1 MPASATGVL
10 REPKRLGTAENVQIY
25 RRHGAGEN
33 VHGVSFGELPADLVD
48 GLVAPSPL
56 ASYLR
61 SGGSPLSDAACRR
74 RPRAKTAATA

>member
-10 REPKRLGTAENVQIY
+10 RELKPLGTAENVQIY

-33 VHGVSFGELPADLVD
+33 VHGELPADLVD
-48 GLVAPSPL
+48 GLVALSPL

-61 SGGSPLSDAACRR
+61 SGGPPLSDAACGR